1 MIPPMSLSGQVF
13 SVILSWM
20 AKRSLA
26 SSGLSCCPVV
36 VPRAAVT
43 EWYCSTGKKVQHG
56 AEAFTDI
63 ISLIIA
69 LSPE

>member
-1 MIPPMSLSGQVF
+1 
-13 SVILSWM
+13 M
-20 AKRSLA
+20 AKHSLA

-36 VPRAAVT
+36 VLIVVIVVPRGGCNGVVLFYR
-43 EWYCSTGKKVQHG
+43 EKVQHG